1 MALLGGLT
9 VCGCGLVVERVL
21 PTAGR
26 QKVERRERAR
36 TPSRVADLRSASK
49 ARLKCFYCTALLC
62 NILWSLGGRGP
73 DLMRSDLVEDTRRDR
88 DASARPR
95 APTLVTFDTRGGK
108 LVFRSPPHPPR
119 SSSTAKLIHRE
130 AHGGSRG
137 RLPHETLRRQ
147 RGHAGIC
154 VCRLHWFVNRGELAA
169 LTARWAARRWWWRL
183 ATEWCPPEGQ
193 GPRRA
198 RNQVA
203 W

>member
-95 APTLVTFDTRGGK
+95 APTRVTFDTRGGK
-108 LVFRSPPHPPR
+108 LVFRSP
-119 SSSTAKLIHRE
+119 STAKLMADHAADCPMKPSVVSE
-130 AHGGSRG
+130 DMQEFVCAVSTGS
-137 RLPHETLRRQ
+137 
-147 RGHAGIC
+147 
-154 VCRLHWFVNRGELAA
+154 
-169 LTARWAARRWWWRL
+169 
-183 ATEWCPPEGQ
+183 
-193 GPRRA
+193 
-198 RNQVA
+198 
-203 W
+203 